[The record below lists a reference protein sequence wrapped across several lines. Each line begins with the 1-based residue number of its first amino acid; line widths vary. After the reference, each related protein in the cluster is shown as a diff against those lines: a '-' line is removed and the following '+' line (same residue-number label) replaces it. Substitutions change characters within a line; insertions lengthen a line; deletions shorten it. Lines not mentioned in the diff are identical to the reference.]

1 MTRPPGGGSRRL
13 PDLGQLPRIPRDDG
27 GPVFRAPWEA
37 QAFGMAVAMHE
48 RGLFAWGEFAE
59 RLAAEIAA
67 AGRRGE
73 VDDGTRY
80 YHCWL
85 AALEALVSEK
95 QLVGRDELA
104 ARKRA
109 WDRAARAT
117 PHGKPIVL
125 GRGDDGADG
134 GDEHDEHGHSHG
146 DEHGHEH
153 GDEHGH
159 SHDDEHGHGGDR

>member
-1 MTRPPGGGSRRL
+1 MTRPPGATSRPL

-37 QAFGMAVAMHE
+37 QAFSMAVAMHE

-80 YHCWL
+80 YHYWL

-95 QLVGRDELA
+95 QMVGEGELA

-125 GRGDDGADG
+125 GRGDDGDERDG
-134 GDEHDEHGHSHG
+134 GDEGGHGHEH
-146 DEHGHEH
+146 EHGHEH
-153 GDEHGH
+153 GHGH
-159 SHDDEHGHGGDR
+159 KHGHDDGGDR